1 MNFLYLLKMIVTGRV
16 RQLSREYI
24 ESCQGNH
31 NEAIS
36 KQNPFSRDYDGK
48 LEFRNIFIAV
58 QLESCVKLKK
68 GDEGYAQPVGLTKQR
83 GEKAKNHIYKE
94 IIDLVRHCI
103 VLLCLL
109 TRDL

>member
-1 MNFLYLLKMIVTGRV
+1 MHSLDDLTTLLQIYLPRARLNIVFTAVARIITNLALNFLYLLKMIVTGRV

-48 LEFRNIFIAV
+48 NFNFYLN
-58 QLESCVKLKK
+58 
-68 GDEGYAQPVGLTKQR
+68 
-83 GEKAKNHIYKE
+83 
-94 IIDLVRHCI
+94 LV
-103 VLLCLL
+103 
-109 TRDL
+109 